1 MKRNN
6 NHLLKENFQSL
17 KVNKQKHLT
26 STRNSSNFIGMFLLH
41 LKKRNE
47 KSTFNVVKFSGG
59 NFGKGKILIAYRLK
73 DGRCNLMQFKMS
85 KI

>member
-1 MKRNN
+1 MRK
-6 NHLLKENFQSL
+6 
-17 KVNKQKHLT
+17 
-26 STRNSSNFIGMFLLH
+26 
-41 LKKRNE
+41 